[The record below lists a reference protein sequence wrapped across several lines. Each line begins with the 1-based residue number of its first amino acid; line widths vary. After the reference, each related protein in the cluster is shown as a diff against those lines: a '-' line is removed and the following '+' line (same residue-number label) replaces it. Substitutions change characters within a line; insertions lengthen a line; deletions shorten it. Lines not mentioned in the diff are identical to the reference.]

1 MKEAMTGLG
10 RALIILFVLLLIMNV
25 GKLFMPKSDNNS
37 GQEQVVDVGEN
48 EEKEKEK
55 KTGNYDNAYKYEE
68 LYEKYNYLMVQE
80 YFGEDFKDIYYK
92 GKEFTKEFYLYLSV
106 INLTKNNYI
115 VVCNSS
121 NTLKAS
127 DVHAKIKELF
137 GGSVQYSPISYTSK
151 DKSISIEYNEE
162 TKEYVVKTKR
172 CAGVNQ
178 DKPHVETKFLGGKKV
193 DDTSF
198 EIYENAYYVKISQ
211 VEGNLVF
218 EYHKDVFETS
228 TKVYDTSKMDEST
241 FAKYRM
247 IFEINNDNYYLKAIK
262 NA

>member
-37 GQEQVVDVGEN
+37 GEEQVVDIGEN

-55 KTGNYDNAYKYEE
+55 KNGNYDNAYKYEE
-68 LYEKYNYLMVQE
+68 LYEKYNYQMVQE

-92 GKEFTKEFYLYLSV
+92 GNEFTKEFYLYLSV

-121 NTLKAS
+121 NSLKAS

-137 GGSVQYSPISYTSK
+137 GSVPYTQTSFYSK
-151 DKSISIEYNEE
+151 DGNLSIEYKADTN
-162 TKEYVVKTKR
+162 EYVVKTKR
-172 CAGVNQ
+172 CAGISQ
-178 DKPHVETKFLGGKKV
+178 ETPHVETKFLGGKKV

-228 TKVYDTSKMDEST
+228 TKIYDTSKMDEST
-241 FAKYRM
+241 FAKYKM
-247 IFEINNDNYYLKAIK
+247 IFEVKNDNYYLKAIK
-262 NA
+262 NV

>member
-10 RALIILFVLLLIMNV
+10 RALIILLVLLLIMNV
-25 GKLFMPKSDNNS
+25 VKLFMPKNDSGS
-37 GQEQVVDVGEN
+37 GQEQIVDIGEN
-48 EEKEKEK
+48 EEKENEK
-55 KTGNYDNAYKYEE
+55 KKGNYDNAYKYEE
-68 LYEKYNYLMVQE
+68 LYDKYNYFMVQE

-137 GGSVQYSPISYTSK
+137 GSVQYTQTSFTTK
-151 DKSISIEYNEE
+151 NGDLSIEYNDE

-178 DKPHVETKFLGGKKV
+178 DKPHVETKFLGGKKT
-193 DDTSF
+193 DENAF

-247 IFEINNDNYYLKAIK
+247 IFEVNGDNYYLKAIK